1 MNKLFTFIVIS
12 LILLTHLVTA
22 QSHQPW
28 RPEEQQIRIVT
39 DGDTEKAEYA
49 MQVLKASYNAGLSI
63 SYEESNGFI
72 RCYVT
77 SEELNFLREQ
87 GLKLEIEIDD
97 LNKHSASFG
106 PRGVPTGYY
115 TVAELNQ
122 IADSLATNFPEICT
136 KHLIG
141 TGSANHQLFALKIS
155 DNSAIDENEPE
166 LLFDGGIH
174 GDEIGGPE
182 NLIRFARDL
191 CVGYGIDQEMSFAV
205 DSAEIWIIYC
215 LNPYGR
221 ENMTRYNA
229 NFIDLNRDCG
239 YMWNSSGNSLALFSQ
254 PETKI
259 LRNVLTEHQFVIHN
273 SLHSGI
279 EFVSY
284 PWSYRQTLTPD
295 DANHSYLAQ
304 QYSINSGYL
313 NLPYGP
319 GFSGMYAI
327 NGSTKDFGYGATGA
341 ISWSVE
347 ISMNKQPPA
356 SQIGMFYLNNKS
368 AMLSL
373 VNHAINQGV
382 NGMITDSITGEPLAA
397 SVFVSDLFPVHTSGS
412 TGDYHKF
419 LVPGTY
425 TLRVEANGYLTQTIS
440 DFTVNQGQQT
450 TINVQM
456 IRGGGYFAQRLVS
469 CQIPN
474 NNPEDEGNTPAVI
487 GKPDSIAYS
496 IGRNGFV
503 VVDLGTSVLNR
514 TGYDL
519 RVIENDATPE
529 GYRAYA
535 SINPLGPWSLLGIS
549 SGTNSF
555 DLSYTLL
562 NSARYIKIADDGDGS
577 SQVADAGFDLD
588 AIENLHPDT
597 LTVGWVSGI
606 TYNDQVPFF
615 IIQGA
620 TVMLNDNEVVS
631 NENGEFIIACVP
643 GTFELSGIA
652 PYYFGI
658 DTVTVTLGDTLMHSF
673 YLSLTE
679 SISFNQNEKGFSL
692 YPVPANDYLTL
703 AGPIGDYVLQVYNTQ
718 GFKLDDSI
726 IEITSTGYKYDTS
739 RLLPG
744 LYFMRINEG
753 YNESTLKFLISR

>member
-1 MNKLFTFIVIS
+1 MNKLFTICFISFIMF
-12 LILLTHLVTA
+12 THVATA
-22 QSHQPW
+22 QSLQSW
-28 RPEEQQIRIVT
+28 RPGEQQIKIITV
-39 DGDTEKAEYA
+39 DDVEKTEDA
-49 MQVLKASYNAGLSI
+49 MHALKASYSIGLSI
-63 SYEESNGFI
+63 SYEEADGFI

-77 SEELNFLREQ
+77 PEELNFLREQ
-87 GLKLEIEIDD
+87 NLKIEIEVDD
-97 LNKHSASFG
+97 LNKLSASFG
-106 PRGVPTGYY
+106 SRGVPTGYY

-122 IADSLATNFPEICT
+122 IADSLATNFPDICT

-141 TGSANHQLFALKIS
+141 TSSANHQMFALKIS

-191 CVGYGIDQEMSFAV
+191 CTGYGTDEEITFAV

-221 ENMTRYNA
+221 DNMTRYNA

-254 PETKI
+254 PETKV

-356 SQIGMFYLNNKS
+356 SQIGLFYLNNKS
-368 AMLSL
+368 AMLSI
-373 VNHAINQGV
+373 VNHAINQGI
-382 NGMITDSITGEPLAA
+382 NGIITDSITGEPLAA
-397 SVFVSDLFPVHTSGS
+397 TVFVSDLFPINTSAL

-419 LVPGTY
+419 LVPGSY
-425 TLRVEANGYLTQTIS
+425 SLRVEATGYLTQTIS
-440 DFTVNQGQQT
+440 DFTVNQGEQT

-456 IRGGGYFAQRLVS
+456 IRGGRYFVQSLIS

-487 GKPDSIAYS
+487 GKPDTIAYS
-496 IGRNGFV
+496 IGRNGLV
-503 VVDLGTSVLNR
+503 VVDMGTAILNR
-514 TGYDL
+514 TG
-519 RVIENDATPE
+519 NDIKVYESDDTPE
-529 GYRAYA
+529 GYNVYA
-535 SINPLGPWSLLGIS
+535 SENPLGPWSILGTGN
-549 SGTNSF
+549 GTTSF
-555 DLSYTLL
+555 DLSATFL
-562 NSARYIKIADDGDGS
+562 SKARYIKITDDGDGS
-577 SQVADAGFDLD
+577 SQVPDAGFDLD
-588 AIENLHPDT
+588 AVENLHPDT

-606 TYNDQVPFF
+606 TYNDQEPYFVIP
-615 IIQGA
+615 GA
-620 TVMLNDNEVVS
+620 IVTINENEVIS
-631 NENGEFIIACVP
+631 NENGEYIIACVP
-643 GTFELSGIA
+643 GDFELSVTA
-652 PYYFGI
+652 PYYYGI
-658 DTVTVTLGDTLMHSF
+658 DTVTIALGDTLIHSM

-679 SISFNQNEKGFSL
+679 STQFYKDQSGFSV
-692 YPVPANDYLTL
+692 YPVPATDYLTL
-703 AGPIGDYVLQVYNTQ
+703 QGPSGGYLIEIYNMH
-718 GFKLDDSI
+718 GIKLDEANI
-726 IEITSTGYKYDTS
+726 YVTANGYIYQTS
-739 RLLPG
+739 RFLTG
-744 LYFMRINEG
+744 LYFMRIYDNEQL
-753 YNESTLKFLISR
+753 YTIKFIKGQ

>member
-1 MNKLFTFIVIS
+1 MNKLFTFCFIS
-12 LILLTHLVTA
+12 FILFSHIALA
-22 QSHQPW
+22 QSVQPW
-28 RPEEQQIRIVT
+28 RQGEKQIKIVT
-39 DGDTEKAEYA
+39 GNNPEKAEEA
-49 MQVLKASYNAGLSI
+49 MHVLSESYNAGLSI

-77 SEELNFLREQ
+77 PEELNFLREQ
-87 GLKLEIEIDD
+87 NLKIEIEVDD
-97 LNKHSASFG
+97 LNKLSASFG
-106 PRGVPTGYY
+106 SRGVPTGYY
-115 TVAELNQ
+115 TVSELNQ
-122 IADSLATNFPEICT
+122 IADSLATNFPDICT

-141 TGSANHQLFALKIS
+141 TSSANHQLFALKIS

-174 GDEIGGPE
+174 GDEIGGSE

-191 CVGYGIDQEMSFAV
+191 CTDYGTDEEITFAV

-239 YMWNSSGNSLALFSQ
+239 YMWNGSGNSLALFSQ
-254 PETKI
+254 PETKV
-259 LRNVLTEHQFVIHN
+259 LRNVLTDHQFVIHN

-284 PWSYRQTLTPD
+284 PWSYRETLTPD

-356 SQIGMFYLNNKS
+356 SQIGLFYLNNKS
-368 AMLSL
+368 AMLSM
-373 VNHAINQGV
+373 VNHAVNQGI
-382 NGMITDSITGEPLAA
+382 NGIITDSITGEPLAA
-397 SVFVSDLFPVHTSGS
+397 TVFVSDLFPVNTFTS

-425 TLRVEANGYLTQTIS
+425 SLRFEANGYLTQTIS
-440 DFTVNQGQQT
+440 GFSVNQGEQT
-450 TINVQM
+450 IINVQM
-456 IRGGGYFAQRLVS
+456 IRSGGYFAQSLIS
-469 CQIPN
+469 CQIPD
-474 NNPEDEGNTPAVI
+474 NNPEDEGNTPAII
-487 GKPDSIAYS
+487 GKPDTIAYS
-496 IGRNGFV
+496 IGRNGLIV
-503 VVDLGTSVLNR
+503 IDLGSSVLNR
-514 TGYDL
+514 TGNDI
-519 RVIENDATPE
+519 RVMENDATPE
-529 GYRAYA
+529 GYNAYA
-535 SINPLGPWSLLGIS
+535 SINPLGPWSILGTGI
-549 SGTNSF
+549 GTTSF
-555 DLSYTLL
+555 DLSATLL
-562 NSARYIKIADDGDGS
+562 SKARYIKITDDGDGS
-577 SQVADAGFDLD
+577 SQIPDAGFDLD
-588 AIENLHPDT
+588 AVENLHPDT

-606 TYNDQVPFF
+606 TYNDQEPYFVIP
-615 IIQGA
+615 GA
-620 TVMLNDNEVVS
+620 TITINGNEVVS
-631 NENGEFIIACVP
+631 NENGEFMITCVP
-643 GTFELSGIA
+643 GDFELSGTA

-658 DTVTVTLGDTLMHSF
+658 DTVTITLGDTLIHSMN
-673 YLSLTE
+673 LSLTE
-679 SISFNQNEKGFSL
+679 LTQFHKDQSNFSV

-703 AGPIGDYVLQVYNTQ
+703 AGPIGNYVLEVLNTQ
-718 GFKLDDSI
+718 GIKLDDLI
-726 IEITSTGYKYDTS
+726 IVITSTGYKYDTGS
-739 RLLPG
+739 LMPG
-744 LYFMRINEG
+744 LYFMRVNEG
-753 YNESTLKFLISR
+753 DHECTLKFLISR